1 MKHRG
6 PDAMDFYLDENLSL
20 GHTRLSIIDLSDKGN
35 QPMHDT
41 ENEITIT
48 YNGEIYNHLELRK
61 ILVEKGYKFKS
72 HTDTEV
78 ILYSY
83 KEWGLKCLEKLIGMF
98 AFCIYD
104 KIRGTLFLARD
115 HIGIKPLYYYKDK
128 KRFIFSSII
137 QPILEHDI
145 VTNPNKKLIR
155 DFLLYNNT
163 DHTDETF
170 FSNIQKLPKG
180 HYMIYSIK
188 ANNFK
193 IKKWWSSNFFQT
205 YNGSYASAC
214 KELRTLLFKSVSRR
228 LMSDVPVGTCLSG
241 GIDSSSI
248 ACIINSSSNTEI
260 KKTFS
265 ATFPGF
271 KKDETKY
278 IDIVSK
284 KTNLSNYK
292 VNLTGEDFAN
302 DYIDFIKSM
311 GEPVPTPSSYA
322 QYKVFEMAKKNK
334 VVVLLD
340 GQGAD
345 ELFAGYHYFFGF
357 YIKDLILNLHIKSAI
372 KEFIGLLKNNSYKEA
387 LLSFGFLF
395 MPLSIKQRYFKNRTN
410 ISNKLYND
418 KSSETDF
425 FQNYYT
431 ISNLS
436 SALLF
441 HLENKLEHL
450 LKWEDRNSMA
460 HSREAR
466 VPFLDKEIMNFVF
479 TLPENFIINNGIT
492 KSILRE
498 SMSSTVPE
506 KILQR
511 YDKIGFFT
519 PEDEWLKAP
528 EIKKMFQSFFIDNEP
543 LCQNFIDT
551 ERTKQMIT
559 AQFSSG
565 KDYTKILWKTLFL
578 ESWLRTY
585 KHELNIS

>member
-1 MKHRG
+1 
-6 PDAMDFYLDENLSL
+6 MDFYLDEKLSL

-41 ENEITIT
+41 ANEITIT

-61 ILVEKGYKFKS
+61 ALEKRGYKFKS
-72 HTDTEV
+72 NTDTEV

-83 KEWGLKCLEKLIGMF
+83 KEWGLKCLEKFIGMF
-98 AFCIYD
+98 SFCIYD
-104 KIRGTLFLARD
+104 KIRETLFLARD
-115 HIGIKPLYYYKDK
+115 HVGIKPLYYYEDN

-137 QPILEHDI
+137 QPILQHDI
-145 VTNPNKKLIR
+145 VTVPNKKLIR

-170 FSNIQKLPKG
+170 FSNIKKLPKG

-188 ANNFK
+188 TNNFK
-193 IKKWWSSNFFQT
+193 INKWWSSNFSQT
-205 YNGSYASAC
+205 YNGSYTSAH
-214 KELRTLLFKSVSRR
+214 KKLRDLLFTSVSRR

-241 GIDSSSI
+241 GIDSSTI
-248 ACIINSSSNTEI
+248 ACIIKSSSNNEI

-271 KKDETKY
+271 EKDETKY

-284 KTNLSNYK
+284 KTDLSNYK
-292 VNLTGEDFAN
+292 VNLTGEDFTN
-302 DYIDFIKSM
+302 DYIDFLKSM

-322 QYKVFEMAKKNK
+322 QYKVFEMAKKNE
-334 VVVLLD
+334 VIVLLD

-357 YIKDLILNLHIKSAI
+357 YIKDLILNLQLKSAL

-387 LLSFGFLF
+387 LLSIGFLF
-395 MPLSIKQRYFKNRTN
+395 IPLSIKQRYFKNQSN
-410 ISNKLYND
+410 ISDDLYKD
-418 KSSETDF
+418 KGSETSF
-425 FQNYYT
+425 FQDYYK
-431 ISNLS
+431 ISSLS

-441 HLENKLEHL
+441 HLENKLEQL

-479 TLPENFIINNGIT
+479 TLPEHFIINDGIT
-492 KSILRE
+492 KSILRD
-498 SMSSTVPE
+498 SMNNTVPD

-519 PEDEWLKAP
+519 PEDEWLESPAV
-528 EIKKMFQSFFIDNEP
+528 KKIFQSFFIDNEP
-543 LCQNFIDT
+543 LCKSFINIQK
-551 ERTKQMIT
+551 TKRMIT
-559 AQFSSG
+559 AQFTLG
-565 KDYTKILWKTLFL
+565 KNYSKILWKTLFL
-578 ESWLRTY
+578 ETWLRTY
-585 KHELNIS
+585 KSELSLS

>member
-1 MKHRG
+1 
-6 PDAMDFYLDENLSL
+6 
-20 GHTRLSIIDLSDKGN
+20 
-35 QPMHDT
+35 
-41 ENEITIT
+41 
-48 YNGEIYNHLELRK
+48 
-61 ILVEKGYKFKS
+61 
-72 HTDTEV
+72 
-78 ILYSY
+78 
-83 KEWGLKCLEKLIGMF
+83 
-98 AFCIYD
+98 
-104 KIRGTLFLARD
+104 
-115 HIGIKPLYYYKDK
+115 
-128 KRFIFSSII
+128 
-137 QPILEHDI
+137 
-145 VTNPNKKLIR
+145 
-155 DFLLYNNT
+155 
-163 DHTDETF
+163 
-170 FSNIQKLPKG
+170 
-180 HYMIYSIK
+180 
-188 ANNFK
+188 
-193 IKKWWSSNFFQT
+193 
-205 YNGSYASAC
+205 
-214 KELRTLLFKSVSRR
+214 
-228 LMSDVPVGTCLSG
+228 
-241 GIDSSSI
+241 
-248 ACIINSSSNTEI
+248 
-260 KKTFS
+260 
-265 ATFPGF
+265 
-271 KKDETKY
+271 
-278 IDIVSK
+278 
-284 KTNLSNYK
+284 
-292 VNLTGEDFAN
+292 
-302 DYIDFIKSM
+302 M

-345 ELFAGYHYFFGF
+345 ELFAGYPYFFGF

-372 KEFIGLLKNNSYKEA
+372 KELIGLLKNNSYKEA
-387 LLSFGFLF
+387 LLSIGFLF

-410 ISNKLYND
+410 ISNKLYKD

-559 AQFSSG
+559 AQFSTG
-565 KDYTKILWKTLFL
+565 EDYTKILWKTLFL